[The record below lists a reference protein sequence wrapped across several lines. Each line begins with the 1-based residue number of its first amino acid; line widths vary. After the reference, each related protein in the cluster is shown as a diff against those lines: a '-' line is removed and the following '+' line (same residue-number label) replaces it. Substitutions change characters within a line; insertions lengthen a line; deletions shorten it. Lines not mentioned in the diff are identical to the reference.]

1 MKTTKRSIE
10 FIGTATG
17 LIISLLLVSYF
28 SLMKVL
34 GLATVSELRYFNFFI
49 LLGGI
54 LYAYEQ
60 FRTPG
65 NNIEYFSGMGLG
77 FITTAASVIP
87 FAAFI
92 YAYFTYVDPGLLA
105 AIKSNSLMGE
115 YLTPFTVTGA
125 IVIEG
130 LASGVIISF
139 VLMQYY
145 KSAHERNDKKWL
157 RRRHHEI
164 I

>member
-1 MKTTKRSIE
+1 METTNKSIE
-10 FIGTATG
+10 RIGVTTG
-17 LIISLLLVSYF
+17 LITSLLLVSYF
-28 SLMKVL
+28 SLMKAL
-34 GLATVSELRYFNFFI
+34 GLATVPELRYFNFFI

-65 NNIEYFSGMGLG
+65 NNIEYLSGMGLG
-77 FITTAASVIP
+77 FITTVASVVP

-105 AIKSNSLMGE
+105 TIKSNSLMGE

-145 KSAHERNDKKWL
+145 KSAYDRNDKKWL
-157 RRRHHEI
+157 RRKHHEI